1 MEKDNFEKYFFL
13 LLIVFP
19 VSIIFGAT
27 ISLINLLIIDIVF
40 LYFLI
45 IQRNWIFFRHY
56 SIKLLIVLYL
66 YLIFNTFIS
75 LNSEIGIARNLG
87 FLRLI
92 IFFVFMNYYF
102 HYFNKKN
109 FLNFWTIV
117 LIIFVI
123 DVFIEFFVGTNIFG
137 WGAREIDGV
146 PQPNGR
152 RVVSFFKDEPVAG
165 AFLSGF
171 SFLLF
176 GNLLKKFSNKKII
189 PFAFL
194 AVFSLAVLFTGERAN
209 TIKIFFGIII
219 FYLFLDFYG
228 IKKKLIS
235 LGLIL
240 SLIAV
245 ILFKSDYLNNRYV
258 GQIVK
263 YFNSI
268 DKLKI
273 AYDQNIYLKLYR
285 SGYSVFEKYPLFGVG
300 NKNYRLETC
309 KTENLKKYDEYHC
322 MTHPHQIYF
331 EFLSE
336 HGLFGTTIL
345 LSIFFFMIY
354 KILREIIKSRNYL
367 QIGAF
372 IYVLINFLPILPSGS
387 FFSHFGITL
396 FWINFSIMFA
406 CNKNTNIFSIK

>member
-1 MEKDNFEKYFFL
+1 MEKKNFEKYFL
-13 LLIVFP
+13 LFLIVYP
-19 VSIIFGAT
+19 VSIILGAT
-27 ISLINLLIIDIVF
+27 VSLINLLIIDIVF

-45 IQRNWIFFRHY
+45 TQKNWIFLRHY
-56 SIKLLIVLYL
+56 SIKLLLVLYL

-75 LNSEIGIARNLG
+75 LNNEIGLARNFG

-109 FLNFWTIV
+109 FLNYWTII

-123 DVFIEFFVGTNIFG
+123 DVFVEFFIGTNIFG

-165 AFLSGF
+165 AFLSSF
-171 SFLLF
+171 IFLLF
-176 GNLLKKFSNKKII
+176 GNLLTKFSNKKII
-189 PFAFL
+189 PFMFL
-194 AVFSLAVLFTGERAN
+194 SVFFLAVLFTGERAN

-228 IKKKLIS
+228 IKKKIIS

-240 SLIAV
+240 SLIV
-245 ILFKSDYLNNRYV
+245 IILFKSDYLNNRYV

-268 DKLKI
+268 DKLKVS
-273 AYDQNIYLKLYR
+273 YDQNIYLKLYR

-309 KTENLKKYDEYHC
+309 KTENLKKYHEYHC

-336 HGLFGTTIL
+336 HGLFGTIIL
-345 LSIFFFMIY
+345 LSIFFFMMY
-354 KILREIIKSRNYL
+354 KILKEIIRSRNYL

-372 IYVLINFLPILPSGS
+372 IYVLINFLPLLPSGS

-406 CNKNTNIFSIK
+406 CNKNTNIFHIK

>member
-13 LLIVFP
+13 LLTVFP
-19 VSIIFGAT
+19 VSIILGST

-45 IQRNWIFFRHY
+45 IQRNCVFFRHY
-56 SIKLLIVLYL
+56 SIKLLLVLYL

-75 LNSEIGIARNLG
+75 LNSEIGLARNLG

-102 HYFNKKN
+102 HFFDKKN

-123 DVFIEFFVGTNIFG
+123 DVFIEFFIGTNIFG

-171 SFLLF
+171 LFLLF

-189 PFAFL
+189 PFTFL
-194 AVFSLAVLFTGERAN
+194 AVFSLSVLFTGERAN
-209 TIKIFFGIII
+209 TIKIFFGIIV

-240 SLIAV
+240 SLIAI
-245 ILFKSDYLNNRYV
+245 ILFKSDYLNNRYI

-331 EFLSE
+331 EFISE

-354 KILREIIKSRNYL
+354 KILREIIRSRNYL